1 MIELICSILNRWNFI
16 LPYETL
22 KFIRPFV
29 KLSSLVAPR
38 STGNFAFRIFCKPPS
53 VKNIDA
59 KQKQLIQTAQDRM
72 KQATIERIAF
82 DGGEVQ
88 TYMMRSSVR
97 PSRGTILLLHG
108 WSGRAA
114 FMSIFVDP
122 LLEAGFDVLSV
133 DLPGHGESAGHE
145 LHIPLALT
153 ALDAVH
159 ARFGPFYGTIAHSF
173 GGAVALA
180 MSAGAMERFTAV
192 DLKRLVL
199 IAIPH
204 SVPELFTWFSQV
216 MGLTKK
222 GSFWLEENVRRLS
235 GHPLSSFE
243 GLDQLRKL
251 KIPTL
256 VMHAPDDKEVDYRSA
271 EILASAGDFVTLKP
285 MPRLGHRRILYAKET
300 ALAATAFMAS

>member
-1 MIELICSILNRWNFI
+1 LNRWNFI
-16 LPYETL
+16 LPYEAL

-29 KLSSLVAPR
+29 KVSSLVAPR
-38 STGNFAFRIFCKPPS
+38 LTGNFAFRIFCKPPS
-53 VKNIDA
+53 VNNLDA
-59 KQKQLIQTAQDRM
+59 KQKLLIQTAQDRM
-72 KQATIERIAF
+72 KQATVERIAF
-82 DGGEVQ
+82 EGGEVQ
-88 TYMMRSSVR
+88 TYRMQTSSQ

-114 FMSIFVDP
+114 FMSIFIDP
-122 LLEAGFDVLSV
+122 LLDSGYDVLSV
-133 DLPGHGESAGHE
+133 DLPGHGESAGKE

-153 ALDAVH
+153 ALNAVH
-159 ARFGPFYGTIAHSF
+159 ARFGPWHGTIAHSF

-180 MSAGAMERFTAV
+180 MAAGAMERFAAV

-216 MGLTKK
+216 IGLTKK
-222 GSFWLEENVRRLS
+222 GSFWLAENVRRLS
-235 GHPLSSFE
+235 GHPLANFE

-256 VMHAPDDKEVDYRSA
+256 IMHAPDDKEVDYKSA
-271 EILASAGDFVTLKP
+271 KILASAGDFVTLKP

-300 ALAATAFMAS
+300 ALAATEFMAS